1 MPYGT
6 VSACIR
12 RGHLFGSTQLL
23 LVAEGSPTT
32 TLNGLRPNIIK
43 CALYEVVKSS
53 VACSPRML
61 RITTREIAI
70 KQLKFYFRLK
80 IYLLMLGIFF
90 YLKQESGHPKKS
102 GRSIF
107 LKKGQNSSPG
117 EMGVWG

>member
-1 MPYGT
+1 MCITLANCFPSKRPLVRLSPVPYGT

-23 LVAEGSPTT
+23 LVAEGSLTT

-70 KQLKFYFRLK
+70 KHLKVDPPGMVRHAVL
-80 IYLLMLGIFF
+80 
-90 YLKQESGHPKKS
+90 PKETS
-102 GRSIF
+102 ETRHA
-107 LKKGQNSSPG
+107 
-117 EMGVWG
+117 

>member
-70 KQLKFYFRLK
+70 KHLKVDPPGMVRHAVL
-80 IYLLMLGIFF
+80 
-90 YLKQESGHPKKS
+90 PKE
-102 GRSIF
+102 
-107 LKKGQNSSPG
+107 KKGDSSDPCPVPISERLFNQEPNSERLG
-117 EMGVWG
+117 